1 MGITGRV
8 ALVTGGSRGIG
19 RAIAVRIARSGAFTY
34 VNYIRNEAAAQET
47 LHLLRETGG
56 EGELCRFDI
65 SDAAEV
71 QGAFSSIIQRE
82 KRLDVLVNNAGV
94 SQDGLLLRVKEADLE
109 RLISTN
115 LKGTFYCCQAASRQ
129 MIRQRWG
136 RIINIASVVAEAG
149 NAGQAVY
156 ATSKAGIIGLTKS
169 LARELGSRNI
179 CVNAVSP
186 GFIETDMTAELAAE
200 ARERVREQI
209 PLGRL
214 GMPED
219 VAGIVAF
226 LASEEA
232 GYITGQII
240 RVNGG
245 LYM

>member
-1 MGITGRV
+1 MRFTGRV

-34 VNYIRNEAAAQET
+34 VNFIRNEAAAQET

-56 EGELCRFDI
+56 EGELCHFDI

-71 QGAFSSIIQRE
+71 LDAVSSIIQRE

-94 SQDGLLLRVKEADLE
+94 SQDGLLLRVKEADLD

-129 MIRQRWG
+129 MIRQHWG
-136 RIINIASVVAEAG
+136 RIINVASVVAEAG

-186 GFIETDMTAELAAE
+186 GFIETDMTAALAAE